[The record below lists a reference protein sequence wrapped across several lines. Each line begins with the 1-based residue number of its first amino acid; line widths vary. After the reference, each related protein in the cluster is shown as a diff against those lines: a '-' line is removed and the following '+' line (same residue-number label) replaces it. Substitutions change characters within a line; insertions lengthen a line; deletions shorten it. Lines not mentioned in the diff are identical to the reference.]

1 MNLPDGVRGI
11 VALTDTVRFSATHV
25 HSLANGASETF
36 LVETPPGEVWECLVA
51 GFWVGGMA
59 ASTGTHRLEVFAVWT
74 TDIPADAILLRSA
87 DVVVRGPAALPFLN
101 CPMVPAAD
109 IVSRLPDSD
118 AASILACTSLV
129 VGRDVLVNDRFRIRY
144 TNNTGVAQTN
154 GRRYVFIGRR
164 SLDVPV

>member
-1 MNLPDGVRGI
+1 MNLPDGVRGT
-11 VALTDTVRFSATHV
+11 VGLTDTVRFSSTNLG
-25 HSLANGASETF
+25 SLANGASETF

-59 ASTGTHRLEVFAVWT
+59 GSTGNHRLEVFAVWT
-74 TDIPADAILLRSA
+74 TDVQADTLLLRSA
-87 DVVVRGPAALPFLN
+87 DVVVRGTAGFPFLN

-109 IVSRLPDSD
+109 IVSKLPDSD

-129 VGRDVLVNDRFRIRY
+129 VGRDVLINDRFRMRY
-144 TNNTGVAQTN
+144 TNNTGVTQTN

-164 SLDVPV
+164 SLDVPI

>member
-1 MNLPDGVRGI
+1 MNLPDGVRGT
-11 VALTDTVRFSATHV
+11 VGLTDTVRFSRTTHDP
-25 HSLANGASETF
+25 LANGASETF

-59 ASTGTHRLEVFAVWT
+59 GSTGNHRLEVFAVWT
-74 TDIPADAILLRSA
+74 SDVPADAILLRSA
-87 DVVVRGPAALPFLN
+87 DVVVRGTAAFPFLN

-118 AASILACTSLV
+118 AASISACTSLV
-129 VGRDVLVNDRFRIRY
+129 VGRDVLINDRFRMRY
-144 TNNTGVAQTN
+144 TNNTGVTQTN

-164 SLDVPV
+164 SLDVPI

>member
-1 MNLPDGVRGI
+1 MNLPDGVRGT
-11 VALTDTVRFSATHV
+11 VGLTDTVRLSSTNLGP
-25 HSLANGASETF
+25 LANGASETF

-59 ASTGTHRLEVFAVWT
+59 GSTGNHRLEVFAVWT
-74 TDIPADAILLRSA
+74 SDVPADAILLRSA
-87 DVVVRGPAALPFLN
+87 DVVVRGTAAFPFLN

-109 IVSRLPDSD
+109 IVSKLPDSD

-129 VGRDVLVNDRFRIRY
+129 VGRDVLVNDRFRMRY
-144 TNNTGVAQTN
+144 TNNTGVTQTN

-164 SLDVPV
+164 SLDVPI